1 MHHVHHGRESSS
13 HPGRAHRVSES
24 PCWCGN
30 RRHHLWLLESLHLNG
45 SWRNW
50 VDFTKQRKG
59 TRFPADM
66 ISRGNAANE
75 SWWMLVCHGISDTL
89 SSSWNCNLSSI
100 ELQFCHDLNIATS
113 WDILA
118 QMMTAIIIIYNS
130 PRKSPGSALRNSILV
145 LGIPEPK
152 GTTWSNSEM
161 SCSSKPAV
169 RQGAPGISLPFLD
182 VHLFTPD
189 LHYTSLWSRLT
200 TLTKRD
206 PNRLSSGTS
215 QGFVS
220 RSRAKVPIP
229 GHTKHHVDP
238 CCTNGMLVVR
248 PCRNW

>member
-13 HPGRAHRVSES
+13 HPGRAQRVSES

-75 SWWMLVCHGISDTL
+75 SWWILVCHGISDTL

-152 GTTWSNSEM
+152 GTTWRNSEM

-169 RQGAPGISLPFLD
+169 RQGAPGTSLPFLD

-189 LHYTSLWSRLT
+189 LHYTSLCY
-200 TLTKRD
+200 D
-206 PNRLSSGTS
+206 PGWPGWPKGTRTGWVPALLKVSFQEVAQRS
-215 QGFVS
+215 QYLATQS
-220 RSRAKVPIP
+220 TMLI
-229 GHTKHHVDP
+229 HVAP
-238 CCTNGMLVVR
+238 MEC
-248 PCRNW
+248 